1 MLSDSMLN
9 QSSIV
14 EKITSLICT
23 FASHLL
29 YGKWL
34 SFSMQNSHIKISKNW
49 KIKTKI
55 NSSPMR

>member
-1 MLSDSMLN
+1 MLLDSMLN

-23 FASHLL
+23 FASHLG
-29 YGKWL
+29 YGKYL
-34 SFSMQNSHIKISKNW
+34 SFCMQNSHIKISKNW

-55 NSSPMR
+55 HSSPMR